1 MGKLLFHLCL
11 ILMLLAGVFEL
22 ISIAG
27 GSRSNVIDFEGALV
41 EGINKKP
48 LDSFSQLSDQDKGR
62 RKLHLYR
69 KRQGFRTET
78 RETLKEI
85 GFAQ

>member
-1 MGKLLFHLCL
+1 MGKTLVHLSL
-11 ILMLLAGVFEL
+11 VLMLVAGVFEVVTL
-22 ISIAG
+22 AA
-27 GSRSNVIDFEGALV
+27 GSRSTVIDFEGALV
-41 EGINKKP
+41 EGINKRP
-48 LDSFSQLSDQDKGR
+48 LDSFNQLSDQDKGR